1 MAKDWQKLVETGP
14 TRAYQ
19 RKAKDKSQ
27 LLARYVPHAA
37 FKKGTPPT
45 YLYASCDMGR
55 CNPQGISCIYFGEG
69 PEAAR
74 AEFDLYYKKPLTELG
89 FYARTQLKA
98 ILDLEEPA
106 TRKHFG
112 LSEKD
117 FTRTY
122 APKSG
127 ELIPLQEI
135 GLAVSRQTRITAI
148 RFPSNAMRKLNQSGF
163 NVVIFQNL
171 VSDPDFLEIIEE
183 NKSVEK
189 WPKR

>member
-1 MAKDWQKLVETGP
+1 MARDWKKLVETSP

-19 RKAKDKSQ
+19 RKAKEKSQ
-27 LLARYVPHAA
+27 LLARYVPHTA

-45 YLYASCDMGR
+45 YLYASGDLGR
-55 CNPQGISCIYFGEG
+55 CNPQGVFCAYFGEG
-69 PEAAR
+69 PETAR
-74 AEFDLYYKKPLTELG
+74 AEFDSYFKKPLTELG

-98 ILDLEEPA
+98 ILDFEESA

-112 LSEKD
+112 LTEKD

-148 RFPSNAMRKLNQSGF
+148 RFPSNAMRKVKKSGY
-163 NVVIFQNL
+163 NLVVFQNL
-171 VSDPDFLEIIEE
+171 VTNPDFLEIIEE
-183 NKSVEK
+183 NRSVEK